1 MEEEGGDKMR
11 VCLRKEKVRI
21 KCHFGLEVVNAG
33 HIKQLPSF
41 EKGHPPIK
49 KSKKL
54 LYDQQK
60 HD

>member
-1 MEEEGGDKMR
+1 
-11 VCLRKEKVRI
+11 VRI